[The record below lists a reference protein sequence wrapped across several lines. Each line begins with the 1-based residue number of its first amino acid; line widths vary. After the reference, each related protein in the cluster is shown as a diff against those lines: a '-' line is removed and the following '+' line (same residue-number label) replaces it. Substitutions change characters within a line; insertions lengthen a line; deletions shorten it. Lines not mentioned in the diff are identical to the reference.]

1 MLWFDRSRMSIT
13 GKLLYAT
20 LGHGEVDIT
29 FFIIPRKFNVTVE
42 ISNLVFYNVV
52 GFRV

>member
-13 GKLLYAT
+13 GKLLHDI

-29 FFIIPRKFNVTVE
+29 FLIMPREVNATVE
-42 ISNLVFYNVV
+42 IANLVFNDVL
-52 GFRV
+52 GFFA